1 MAENAIVSETAMKNI
16 TIAVLVLFAASLF
29 GGAFVTGCLAA
40 PRADATDM
48 LIAQSTTPSCCA
60 VEAACMG
67 ASCFAG
73 IHATG
78 CKADH
83 GWTAVA
89 KSTQAAADLAKAPVP
104 AIVPALFLVAIMS
117 DKVHRPRLSTCDPA
131 GVCTYADIYARTGRL
146 LI

>member
-1 MAENAIVSETAMKNI
+1 MKNI
-16 TIAVLVLFAASLF
+16 AIAVLVLFAASLF
-29 GGAFVTGCLAA
+29 GSAFVTGCMAA
-40 PRADATDM
+40 PRADAMDM
-48 LIAQSTTPSCCA
+48 PIAQSTTPSCCA

-73 IHATG
+73 IHTSG

-89 KSTQAAADLAKAPVP
+89 KNAQAASDLAKAPVP
-104 AIVPALFLVAIMS
+104 AIIPALSLVAIVS
-117 DKVHRPRLSTCDPA
+117 NKVYRPKPSTRDPA
-131 GVCTYADIYARTGRL
+131 GVGRYADIYARTGRL